1 MQYSTNFN
9 MNKPE
14 LSEQY
19 RLSHWNE
26 NTDIID
32 AEMQAIRS
40 GTDDVMKATLLNFC
54 YPIGSIYWSGVA
66 TNPHDL
72 FGGTWQQIKDCF
84 VWAKGDS
91 DTLDATGGEKTH
103 TLTTTEM
110 PSHTHT
116 FTGSAVTSGANNRGH
131 THSVTAA
138 GTISVTTNPTFS
150 GSEHSHSYTPA
161 GSVSVTTNPTFSG
174 TAVTSGANNR
184 GHKHSVT
191 ASGTVSVSTNP
202 TFTGTQEV
210 TSTDG
215 AHTHY
220 MVGYNDRISGS
231 KYWWNG
237 QTAVTSAHRIAV
249 YNGSSSPTINK
260 EAISSKN
267 TNVSKRISISVNN
280 WDSTGNGTYD
290 MRTDTSNS
298 HYHIFTPK
306 GTISGGAY
314 SFSGSAVTSGD
325 ESQNHTHSVTASG
338 TISGG
343 AYKFTGTA
351 ATLKATAGGT
361 ISGGAYKFTGSSV
374 TSGDE
379 SQNHTHSVTASG
391 TNASSGGDGAHN
403 NMPPYV
409 VKYCWQR
416 IA

>member
-19 RLSHWNE
+19 GLSHWND

-91 DTLDATGGEKTH
+91 DVLDATGGEKTH

-131 THSVTAA
+131 THSVTA
-138 GTISVTTNPTFS
+138 S
-150 GSEHSHSYTPA
+150 GS
-161 GSVSVTTNPTFSG
+161 
-174 TAVTSGANNR
+174 
-184 GHKHSVT
+184 
-191 ASGTVSVSTNP
+191 
-202 TFTGTQEV
+202 
-210 TSTDG
+210 
-215 AHTHY
+215 
-220 MVGYNDRISGS
+220 
-231 KYWWNG
+231 
-237 QTAVTSAHRIAV
+237 
-249 YNGSSSPTINK
+249 
-260 EAISSKN
+260 
-267 TNVSKRISISVNN
+267 
-280 WDSTGNGTYD
+280 
-290 MRTDTSNS
+290 
-298 HYHIFTPK
+298 
-306 GTISGGAY
+306 ISGGAY
-314 SFSGSAVTSGD
+314 KFSGSAVTSGANSRGHTHTLNNGNTSSAGTTTTAGIRFVAVTSGGSSATNTGTESSHTHGVGTIATAGAGAWKMWQRGISGSNITD
-325 ESQNHTHSVTASG
+325 QIISADGIPAATKGTAISQVGGTAWYTGQGTTNRVEFNTNKNTAGYIGETTHTHTMSGNTGAGSSHSHTMAHTHSVTASGYIYGKTDGESQNHTHSVTAEG
-338 TISGG
+338 TVSV
-343 AYKFTGTA
+343 TTNP
-351 ATLKATAGGT
+351 T
-361 ISGGAYKFTGSSV
+361 FTGSAV
-374 TSGDE
+374 TSGAE

-391 TNASSGGDGAHN
+391 TNANSGGGGAHN